1 MAILNIPTSV
11 TIPSSS
17 WMNNNMSITSGTMVD
32 TISTTNI
39 DSTYVTIGEHGMTL
53 QPSCDITIGDR
64 SLKDFM
70 DKVEERLNILRVNQQ
85 LEDKW
90 EQLAELGRQYRE
102 LEKEL
107 LEKERMWK
115 ILKDSK

>member
-1 MAILNIPTSV
+1 MSTLNIPTTV
-11 TIPSSS
+11 TIPSCD
-17 WMNNNMSITSGTMVD
+17 WMDNNMSITSGSTID
-32 TISTTNI
+32 TIGSTTVS
-39 DSTYVTIGEHGMTL
+39 DAYVTIDNYGMTL
-53 QPSCDITIGDR
+53 KPGCDITIGDR
-64 SLKDFM
+64 SLKEFM
-70 DKVEERLNILRVNQQ
+70 DKVEERLNILHVNPQ

-90 EQLAELGRQYRE
+90 EQLAELGKQYRE

>member
-1 MAILNIPTSV
+1 MSTINPPTSV
-11 TIPSSS
+11 TIPSNG
-17 WMNNNMSITSGTMVD
+17 WWNNNMSVTSSTMID
-32 TISTTNI
+32 TISTTSGN
-39 DSTYVTIGEHGMTL
+39 DTYVTIDNYGMTMKAG
-53 QPSCDITIGDR
+53 CDITIGDR

-70 DKVEERLNILRVNQQ
+70 EKVEERLNILHVNPQ

-90 EQLAELGRQYRE
+90 EQLAELGKQYRE
-102 LEKEL
+102 LEKDL